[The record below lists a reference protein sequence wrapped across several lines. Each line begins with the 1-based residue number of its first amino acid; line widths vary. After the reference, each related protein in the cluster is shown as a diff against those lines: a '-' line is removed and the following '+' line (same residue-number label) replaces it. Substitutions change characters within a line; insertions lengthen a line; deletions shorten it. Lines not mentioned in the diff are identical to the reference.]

1 MSIEFWAM
9 GRPYPGGPNS
19 QDFDAVRQEVRA
31 EEIGYD
37 GVVYVDSQNRY
48 GDTYVAMALAAHAT
62 STIKLGTGVTNS
74 VTRRHGVGHSHGAG
88 RERGTCIRGHRQGG
102 LGVGPSWPRAALR
115 PGVRGLPQESPG
127 ISPR

>member
-1 MSIEFWAM
+1 M

-19 QDFDAVRQEVRA
+19 QDFNAVRQAVRA

-37 GVVYVDSQNRY
+37 GIVYVDSQNRY

-74 VTRRHGVGHSHGAG
+74 VTRRYGVCHSDSAG
-88 RERGTCIRGHRQGG
+88 GERRTGVPGHR
-102 LGVGPSWPRAALR
+102 
-115 PGVRGLPQESPG
+115 
-127 ISPR
+127 